1 MWSKFDKFNRALG
14 LVGGSLVLI
23 SSILMT
29 YEVIMRYFFHNA
41 PNWTSDTARYLL
53 LAIAFLP
60 VAYALQHKAH
70 INVDIVVVHA
80 KKAFKTLLDYVYY
93 LAVIIFSVI
102 VGWNTLGY
110 FKEAVATG
118 RLTHGNLEIP
128 ISWLYAVILF
138 GLAMLIL
145 VSLIRIAENA
155 LKKTFLPMDK
165 NTLE

>member
-1 MWSKFDKFNRALG
+1 M
-14 LVGGSLVLI
+14 V

-80 KKAFKTLLDYVYY
+80 KKAFAALLDYAYY

-102 VGWNTLGY
+102 VGWITLGY
-110 FKEAVATG
+110 FNKAVAMG
-118 RLTHGNLEIP
+118 RLTHGNLQIP

-138 GLAMLIL
+138 GLGMLIL
-145 VSLIRIAENA
+145 VSVIRIIENA
-155 LKKTFLPMDK
+155 LKKTFLPINK
-165 NTLE
+165 NTME